1 MDHLSGM
8 DATFLHI
15 ETPEMPMHVGGLC
28 IVQLPDGYRSDYW
41 EDVKAHIGRRLH
53 LAPVFTRKLALMPF
67 ELANPVWVD
76 DDDVDLDYHV
86 RRVVLAKPGTRAQL
100 ETLVGRLH
108 STLLDRSRPLWE
120 IVVIEGLQTGNAAFY
135 TKAHHAGMD
144 GAAGAVLAA
153 AILDTTPEP
162 RVVRAP
168 AVRRMQQGYQLGMAE
183 LAGAALKNT
192 AMQYWKLIKLLP
204 DAAKVIAGIAM
215 PKKDA
220 DGKRLPRIP
229 KGLRLGPRTPL
240 NVSITNQRVFAGV
253 SLPLAEAKGI
263 AKALDATINDVVM
276 CVCSGALRRYLE
288 ERNALPKKSLT
299 AGVPVSLREAGNTD
313 MNNQAT
319 VMLVSLATDIADPLK
334 RLQAIHASSVDSK
347 VFTGNIKAAIPMDYP
362 SFGAPW
368 LVSGMVSMLG
378 RSKLVDSL
386 PPLSNV
392 VISNVPGPQA
402 PLYLAGAKLLTNFP
416 VSIPAHGMALNMTV
430 QSYNGSL
437 DFGLTACRR
446 AVPDVADLGVL
457 LAEAMAELKAA
468 VPAAKVAALVAAP
481 APTPAAELPAPKPTR
496 SRRAT
501 AKTPARKLVAT
512 SKRASVKRARA

>member
-28 IVQLPDGYRSDYW
+28 IVQLPDGYSGDFW
-41 EDVKAHIGRRLH
+41 QDVKAHIGRCLH
-53 LAPVFTRKLALMPF
+53 LALVFTRKLALMPF

-120 IVVIEGLQTGNAAFY
+120 IVVIEGLQSAQVGKQAAFY

-153 AILDTTPEP
+153 AILDTTAEP

-229 KGLRLGPRTPL
+229 KGLRLGPPTRW
-240 NVSITNQRVFAGV
+240 
-253 SLPLAEAKGI
+253 
-263 AKALDATINDVVM
+263 
-276 CVCSGALRRYLE
+276 ALRQ
-288 ERNALPKKSLT
+288 P
-299 AGVPVSLREAGNTD
+299 
-313 MNNQAT
+313 
-319 VMLVSLATDIADPLK
+319 
-334 RLQAIHASSVDSK
+334 
-347 VFTGNIKAAIPMDYP
+347 
-362 SFGAPW
+362 
-368 LVSGMVSMLG
+368 
-378 RSKLVDSL
+378 
-386 PPLSNV
+386 
-392 VISNVPGPQA
+392 
-402 PLYLAGAKLLTNFP
+402 
-416 VSIPAHGMALNMTV
+416 
-430 QSYNGSL
+430 
-437 DFGLTACRR
+437 C
-446 AVPDVADLGVL
+446 
-457 LAEAMAELKAA
+457 
-468 VPAAKVAALVAAP
+468 
-481 APTPAAELPAPKPTR
+481 
-496 SRRAT
+496 
-501 AKTPARKLVAT
+501 
-512 SKRASVKRARA
+512 